1 MSQASDQYDPPP
13 GFPKRKIVVELF
25 ERVHEAG
32 AEMLRDAGF
41 DVREHAG
48 SPDDAALAQA
58 AASAH
63 ILGVRSK
70 TDLHADLLAQAPK
83 LLAIGCFC
91 IGTDQVDLDA
101 ARARGVPVFNAPFS
115 NTRSV
120 AELTI
125 AEIIALH
132 RRLFEQSTKMH
143 AGAWDK
149 SAGGAHEI
157 RGRTLGLVGYGH
169 IGAQVSVL
177 AEAMGMRVIFCDVQA
192 KLALG
197 NAEQVSGLDELL
209 SRSDVVSLHVP
220 STGSTRGL
228 IGRAQIEKM
237 KPGAFL
243 INNARGSVVDVAAL
257 AEALGSGRLAG
268 AALDVFPEEPRSRG
282 EAFESEL
289 RGLSNVILTPHIG
302 GSTEEAQASIARDVA
317 TKLIRFVNVGATTGA
332 VNMPEVELAPQP
344 PFDGDKPRPVRVLH
358 THRNVPG
365 VMRSIHESIGATGAN
380 VWGEHLQTR
389 GDVGYVVLDA
399 DPTDGEALAAKLRE
413 VPETIRVRVLY

>member
-1 MSQASDQYDPPP
+1 MSGASVASGPGA

-25 ERVHEAG
+25 ESVHDDGVA
-32 AEMLRDAGF
+32 MLREAGF
-41 DVREHAG
+41 DVRTHAG
-48 SPDDAALAQA
+48 SPDGSAIAEAAR
-58 AASAH
+58 SAH
-63 ILGVRSK
+63 VLGVRSK
-70 TDLHADLLAQAPK
+70 TTLPAELLAGATK

-125 AEIIALH
+125 AEVIALH

-157 RGRTLGLVGYGH
+157 RGRTLGIVGYGH

-177 AEAMGMRVIFCDVQA
+177 AEAMGMRVIFCDTQA

-209 SRSDVVSLHVP
+209 ARADVVTLHVP

-228 IGRAQIEKM
+228 IGKAQLEKM

-257 AEALGSGRLAG
+257 ASALQSGRLAG

-289 RGLSNVILTPHIG
+289 RGLPNVILTPHIG
-302 GSTEEAQASIARDVA
+302 GSTEEAQGAIARDVA

-332 VNMPEVELAPQP
+332 VNMPEVDLAPQP
-344 PFDGDKPRPVRVLH
+344 ALGGDKPRPVRVLH

-365 VMRSIHESIGATGAN
+365 VMRSIHEAIGATGAN
-380 VWGEHLQTR
+380 VWGEHLETS
-389 GDVGYVVLDA
+389 GDIGYVVLDA
-399 DPTDGEALAAKLRE
+399 DPTDGEALAERLRG
-413 VPETIRVRVLY
+413 VAETIRVRVLY

>member
-1 MSQASDQYDPPP
+1 VSGRVLTG
-13 GFPKRKIVVELF
+13 GFPASGIVVELF
-25 ERVHEAG
+25 ESVHDEG
-32 AEMLRDAGF
+32 VRMLRDAGF
-41 DVREHAG
+41 DVRTRAG
-48 SPDDAALAQA
+48 SPDAQTLAEAAR
-58 AASAH
+58 SAH
-63 ILGVRSK
+63 LVGVRSK
-70 TDLHADLLAQAPK
+70 TNLSHELLAGSPR
-83 LLAIGCFC
+83 LLAVGCFC

-101 ARARGVPVFNAPFS
+101 ARSRGVPVFNAPFS

-125 AEIIALH
+125 AEIVALH
-132 RRLFEQSTKMH
+132 RRLFEQSVKMH
-143 AGAWDK
+143 AGDWDK

-209 SRSDVVSLHVP
+209 ARADVVSLHVP

-257 AEALGSGRLAG
+257 AEAVRSGRLGG

-289 RGLSNVILTPHIG
+289 RGLANVILTPHIG

-332 VNMPEVELAPQP
+332 VNMPEVDLAPQP
-344 PFDGDKPRPVRVLH
+344 ALGGDKPRPVRVLH

-365 VMRSIHESIGATGAN
+365 VMRSIHEAISVIGAN
-380 VWGEHLQTR
+380 VWGEHLETS
-389 GDVGYVVLDA
+389 GDVGYVVLDV
-399 DPTDGEALAAKLRE
+399 DPTDGEALATKLRD